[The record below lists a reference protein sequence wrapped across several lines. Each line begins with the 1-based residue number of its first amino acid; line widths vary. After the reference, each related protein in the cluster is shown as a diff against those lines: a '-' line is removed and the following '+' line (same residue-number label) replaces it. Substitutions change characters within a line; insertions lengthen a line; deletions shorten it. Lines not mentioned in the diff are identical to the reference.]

1 MEEEDARRLR
11 SYAFSRKSTDDE
23 NSNSN
28 DGKHEES
35 SVKVSFY
42 VFALVYRISPLKKN
56 VEEIRKLYNRKPL
69 TL

>member
-42 VFALVYRISPLKKN
+42 VFALVYRISPLKKKN

-69 TL
+69 T